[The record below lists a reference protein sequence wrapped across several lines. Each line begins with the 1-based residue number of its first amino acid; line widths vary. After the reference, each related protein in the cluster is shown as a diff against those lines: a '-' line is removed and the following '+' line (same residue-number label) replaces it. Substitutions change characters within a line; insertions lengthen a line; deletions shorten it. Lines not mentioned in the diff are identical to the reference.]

1 MARYGPKSF
10 KSRQRVRRQRV
21 PTVQLSKHDL
31 AQLDEAALAALRPE
45 QLRALSVK
53 LLADLKLAHERLDR
67 NPRNSSRPPSSM
79 APWDRAGDNAAEPGT
94 ADEPLADDVDGAA
107 EAAAEEEPGGE
118 DAPAAQPPAPQTA
131 PAEPAGEA
139 RESRRPGQRRGAPGH
154 GRMQRLPIDHVVEHR
169 PTHCARCGEALPAGN
184 AARCVHAHFVI
195 DLREPEPEQ
204 HALQVIQVKHAYF
217 ESDCTC
223 GHCTR
228 AAPGHLPGDG
238 DWGVALSERHLLGA
252 RLVTLLCALALRMRL
267 SRRRIQEFL
276 RDWLGLE
283 LAVAT
288 INQAVHELARAAEP
302 VVEEQLIA
310 QLRAADLVH
319 ADETSWFEHGRLVW
333 LWVFASAT
341 TTVFTIGRRSKEV
354 LGDVLGALFQ
364 GWLMSD
370 GYWAYRD
377 YDNRL
382 RCLAHLLRK
391 ACGLEDSL
399 DRQAQAIGTQLRT
412 CLEQVMAAVHKAREG
427 PPPTSLRAQHAEQ
440 LQALWTLCVA
450 HVDSAHEQTK
460 ALVRELL
467 NDWDTFWVV
476 LDYPHL
482 PLTNNEAE
490 RILRHWVIARRIGY
504 GTRNAQGSR
513 SVAVLASVIDTCRQ
527 RNLSPWNFLAD
538 VLRERRQGRPVPVLP
553 AAACLPA

>member
-1 MARYGPKSF
+1 
-10 KSRQRVRRQRV
+10 
-21 PTVQLSKHDL
+21 VQLSKHDL
-31 AQLDEAALAALRPE
+31 AQLDAAALAALTPE
-45 QLRALSVK
+45 QLHALSVK
-53 LLADLKLAHERLDR
+53 LLADLKLAHARLDR

-79 APWDRAGDNAAEPGT
+79 APWDRAGDD
-94 ADEPLADDVDGAA
+94 ADEPASPAPDDAPADERDRHA
-107 EAAAEEEPGGE
+107 EPDAAA
-118 DAPAAQPPAPQTA
+118 APAGDEASAAQPPQG
-131 PAEPAGEA
+131 EPAGDT
-139 RESRRPGQRRGAPGH
+139 REQRRPGQRPGAPGH
-154 GRMQRLPIDHVVEHR
+154 GRLQRLPIDHVIAHH
-169 PTHCARCGEALPAGN
+169 PTHCARCGAALAPGDSG
-184 AARCVHAHFVI
+184 RCVHAHLVI
-195 DLREPEPEQ
+195 DLREPDPERP
-204 HALQVIQVKHAYF
+204 ALEVLQVKHAYY
-217 ESDCTC
+217 ERHCTC
-223 GHCTR
+223 GHRTR
-228 AAPGHLPGDG
+228 AEPGHVPGDA
-238 DWGVALSERHLLGA
+238 DWGVALSEHHLLGA
-252 RLVTLLCALALRMRL
+252 RLVTLFCALALRMRL

-276 RDWLGLE
+276 GDWLGLE

-310 QLRAADLVH
+310 ELRAAGLVH

-333 LWVFASAT
+333 LWVFTSAT

-354 LGDVLGALFQ
+354 LGDVLGALFH

-391 ACGLEDSL
+391 ARGLEESL
-399 DRQAQAIGTQLRT
+399 DRQARAVGQHLRT
-412 CLEQVMAAVHKAREG
+412 CLEQVMAAVHQARDG

-440 LQALWTLCVA
+440 LQALWTLCLA
-450 HVDSAHEQTK
+450 HVDSAHDQTK

-482 PLTNNEAE
+482 PLTNNDAE
-490 RILRHWVIARRIGY
+490 RALRHWVIARRIGY

-527 RNLSPWNFLAD
+527 RNLSPWRFLTD
-538 VLRERRQGRPVPVLP
+538 VLRERRQGHPVPLLP
-553 AAACLPA
+553 AAAGVGP

>member
-1 MARYGPKSF
+1 
-10 KSRQRVRRQRV
+10 
-21 PTVQLSKHDL
+21 VQLSKHDL
-31 AQLDEAALAALRPE
+31 AQLDDAALAALTPE
-45 QLRALSVK
+45 QLHALSVK
-53 LLADLKLAHERLDR
+53 LLADLKLAHARLDR

-79 APWDRAGDNAAEPGT
+79 APWERAGEHAAEPGAADDRG
-94 ADEPLADDVDGAA
+94 ADEADSAVEA
-107 EAAAEEEPGGE
+107 EADEVPGGE
-118 DAPAAQPPAPQTA
+118 EACAAQPPAPPPA
-131 PAEPAGEA
+131 PAEPTGEVRA
-139 RESRRPGQRRGAPGH
+139 PRRPGQRPGAPGH
-154 GRMQRLPIDHVVEHR
+154 GRMQHLPIDHVVEHH
-169 PTHCARCGEALPAGN
+169 PTHCARCGSTLPATG
-184 AARCVHAHFVI
+184 AARRVHAHLVI
-195 DLREPEPEQ
+195 DLREPEP
-204 HALQVIQVKHAYF
+204 HALAVIQVKHDYY
-217 ESDCTC
+217 EHDCAC
-223 GHCTR
+223 GHRTR
-228 AAPGHLPGDG
+228 AEPGHVPGDA

-276 RDWLGLE
+276 GDWLGLE

-310 QLRAADLVH
+310 ELRAAGLVH

-333 LWVFASAT
+333 LWVFTSAT
-341 TTVFTIGRRSKEV
+341 TTVFTIGRRSKAV
-354 LGDVLGALFQ
+354 LSEVLGALFH

-391 ACGLEDSL
+391 ARGLEESL
-399 DRQAQAIGTQLRT
+399 DRQARAVGQHLRT

-440 LQALWTLCVA
+440 LQALWTLCLA
-450 HVDSAHEQTK
+450 HVDSAHDQSK

-482 PLTNNEAE
+482 PLTNNDAE
-490 RILRHWVIARRIGY
+490 RALRHWVIARRIGY

-527 RNLSPWNFLAD
+527 RNLSPWRFLAD
-538 VLRERRQGRPVPVLP
+538 VLRERRQGHPVPLLP
-553 AAACLPA
+553 AAACIAP